1 MEQLIFQ
8 TTTSH
13 SLDNNSE
20 CHLGRYQR
28 DGELGPSGDC
38 ELRPDQTLDSH
49 DVNIHHLL
57 HIPENASG
65 GSSDQHLLCCG
76 RGAALHLWETLQVGR
91 DKIHSGASGSSR
103 LGLDFFFETFSCNL
117 SAMQQGCSDIIST
130 VL

>member
-1 MEQLIFQ
+1 MLQVRKAIRLIFQ
-8 TTTSH
+8 TTTNH

-28 DGELGPSGDC
+28 DGELGPSGHG

-65 GSSDQHLLCCG
+65 GSSDQHLLCCS
-76 RGAALHLWETLQVGR
+76 RRAALHLWETLQVGGE
-91 DKIHSGASGSSR
+91 KISLWSLEQLKAEAR
-103 LGLDFFFETFSCNL
+103 FF
-117 SAMQQGCSDIIST
+117 
-130 VL
+130 